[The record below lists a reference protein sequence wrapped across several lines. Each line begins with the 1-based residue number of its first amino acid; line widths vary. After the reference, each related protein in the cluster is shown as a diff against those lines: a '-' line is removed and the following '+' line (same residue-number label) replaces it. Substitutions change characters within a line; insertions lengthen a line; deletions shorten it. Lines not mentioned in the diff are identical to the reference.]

1 MPVGFFIIESR
12 KADNI
17 RQFCPAHPQSASI
30 GHISFKCSIR
40 VIIIAKYV
48 GLSKHFM
55 IAVLISKYLMKTKIV
70 AYQAF
75 F

>member
-1 MPVGFFIIESR
+1 MPVGFFIIENR
-12 KADNI
+12 KSDNI

-30 GHISFKCSIR
+30 GRISCKCSIR

-48 GLSKHFM
+48 GLSKYFM
-55 IAVLISKYLMKTKIV
+55 IAVFDIEVSNEKKIV
-70 AYQAF
+70 AYHAF